1 MTIAIRPARPG
12 DEAVILDLLIEL
24 AAFERAPD
32 AVQATTAS
40 LTRSL
45 FGPKPEAE
53 ALLAELG
60 GAVVGVAVWFQ
71 SYSTWTGK
79 PGLYLEDLFVRDAA
93 RGRGVGKALLVALAQ
108 ICRDRDYARMEWAVL
123 DWNTP
128 AIKFYDSLGAGAKD
142 EWIVRRLDGAAL
154 LQLAQ

>member
-1 MTIAIRPARPG
+1 MTISIRPARPG
-12 DEAVILDLLIEL
+12 DEATILNLLIEL
-24 AAFERAPD
+24 AVFEKAPD
-32 AVQATTAS
+32 AVRATEAS
-40 LTRSL
+40 LSRTL
-45 FGPKPEAE
+45 FGAKPEAE

-79 PGLYLEDLFVRDAA
+79 AGLYLEDLFVSDAA
-93 RGRGVGKALLVALAQ
+93 RGRGVGKALLVELAR

-142 EWIVRRLDGAAL
+142 EWIVRRLDGDAL
-154 LQLAQ
+154 LRLAK